1 MVMESKTPYVG
12 DRLKLTYSSR
22 FATEYEA
29 FYGVSKQGFYEF
41 IFIFELDTHQN
52 SSETF
57 WGFAHY
63 GMKKQ

>member
-41 IFIFELDTHQN
+41 IFIFELDTH
-52 SSETF
+52 
-57 WGFAHY
+57 
-63 GMKKQ
+63 